1 MLSRF
6 FSSSCLILL
15 SLSRC
20 VCAKVVATENATA
33 LVIQNDRL
41 FTRVDKAS
49 GAMDAIFLDGQNL
62 LGTRSGSTG
71 IFNLD
76 CYCIPSGFWT
86 PGSTQ
91 PTYEL
96 YAGTDSTGTS
106 YAGIR
111 MSDTYTP
118 TGQVLE
124 QYWFLRDGET
134 GFHTF
139 SRLAYYNET
148 TPFLRNLQEFRTL
161 FRPNSN
167 IWTHLVTNERQYAP
181 LPGAEAVANEVVVQD
196 ATWYLGNTPND
207 PYVQEEADYFTK
219 YTFQDTW
226 RNHDAHGM
234 YADGSQIA
242 DNSTFGAWM
251 VMNTRETYF
260 GGPLHSDLIVDGIVY
275 NYIVSN
281 HHGDQT
287 PNITN
292 GFDRTFGPHFYYFN
306 HFPAGTDLQVLR
318 EDAVKFANP
327 EWSADFYDSIAK
339 YVPNYVTSK
348 QRTTWNLQVDLPK
361 NAKNPIA
368 VLAQNGVD
376 FQDNVLDTKA
386 YQYWAE
392 INESGHATIP
402 RVKTGTYRLT
412 IYADGIFGQYIQD
425 GVTVRAGKVDTTR
438 VNWVEESQGVEI
450 FRIGTPDKSSGEY
463 RHGYEPD
470 LTHPR
475 HPEQYRIYWP
485 VYDFVDDFPEGV
497 TFKVGESDVAK
508 DLNYVHWS
516 VFGGY
521 ANTLR
526 PEAYYGDGNVNNW
539 TIVFD
544 LEKSQFYQKQQATFT
559 VQLAGA
565 KTAAGNTDVYNA
577 SEPYSNLPYTVNVN
591 GKDLAPW
598 IIPYYQSSSCAV
610 RSAVIC
616 YNVANK
622 FTFDPALLKEGENKI
637 VLSLPYNAT
646 DYESAVLPSSVYVQY
661 DALRLEV
668 SSGTKHGYKRAT

>member
-1 MLSRF
+1 MLFGLLSR
-6 FSSSCLILL
+6 SCLILL
-15 SLSRC
+15 SLSSSAY
-20 VCAKVVATENATA
+20 AKVVATENGTT

-41 FTRVDKAS
+41 FTRVNKAS

-62 LGTRSGSTG
+62 LGTPSGSTG
-71 IFNLD
+71 LFYLD
-76 CYCIPSGFWT
+76 CYCTPSGFWT
-86 PGSTQ
+86 PGSSH

-148 TPFLRNLQEFRTL
+148 TLFLRNLQEFRTL
-161 FRPNSN
+161 FRPNSD
-167 IWTHLVTNERQYAP
+167 IWTHLATNGRQYAP
-181 LPGAEAVANEVVVQD
+181 LPGAEAIKNEVVVQD
-196 ATWYLGNTPND
+196 ATWYLGNTPD
-207 PYVQEEADYFTK
+207 DRYVQQEADYFTK

-226 RNHDAHGM
+226 RDHDAHGM

-251 VMNTRETYF
+251 VMNTKETYF

-292 GFDRTFGPHFYYFN
+292 GFDRTFGPHFIYFN
-306 HFPAGTDLQVLR
+306 HFPAGTGLQVLR
-318 EDAVKFANP
+318 EDAAKLANP
-327 EWSADFYDSIAK
+327 EWNADFYDSIAK

-376 FQDNVLDTKA
+376 FQDNVFDTKA

-392 INESGHATIP
+392 IDGSGHARIP
-402 RVKTGTYRLT
+402 RVKAGTYRLT
-412 IYADGIFGQYIQD
+412 IYADGIFGQYVQD
-425 GVTVRAGKVDTTR
+425 GVAIRAGNIDTAR
-438 VNWVEESQGVEI
+438 VKWVEESQGDEI

-470 LTHPR
+470 LTHPN

-485 VYDFVDDFPEGV
+485 VYDFVDDFPEGI
-497 TFKVGESDVAK
+497 TFKVGESDAAK

-526 PEAYYGDGNVNNW
+526 PETYYGDGNVNNW

-565 KTAAGNTDVYNA
+565 KTAAGNTDVFNA

-598 IIPYYQSSSCAV
+598 IIPYYHSSSCAV

-668 SSGTKHGYKRAT
+668 AT

>member
-1 MLSRF
+1 ML
-6 FSSSCLILL
+6 FSALSWSCLIFMF
-15 SLSRC
+15 LSRPAY
-20 VCAKVVATENATA
+20 AKVVANENGTS

-49 GAMDAIFLDGQNL
+49 GAMDAVVLDGQNL

-76 CYCIPSGFWT
+76 CYCTPNGFWT
-86 PGSTQ
+86 PGSMQ

-96 YAGTDSTGTS
+96 YSGADSAGVS
-106 YAGIR
+106 YAGIK

-134 GFHTF
+134 GLHVF
-139 SRLAYYNET
+139 SRIAYYNET

-161 FRPNSN
+161 FRPNSD
-167 IWTHLVTNERQYAP
+167 IWTHLATNGKQYAP
-181 LPGAEAVANEVVVQD
+181 LPGTAAQNNEVVVQD
-196 ATWYLGNTPND
+196 ATWYMGNTPDD
-207 PYVQEEADYFTK
+207 PYVQQEADYFTK

-251 VMNTRETYF
+251 VMNTKETYF

-275 NYIVSN
+275 DYIVSN

-292 GFDRTFGPHFYYFN
+292 GFDRTFGPQFFYFN
-306 HFPAGTDLQVLR
+306 HFPPGTDLQVLR
-318 EDAVKFANP
+318 EDAVQFANP
-327 EWSADFYDSIAK
+327 EWSAEFYDSIAK
-339 YVPNYVTSK
+339 YVPNYVTGK
-348 QRTTWNLQVDLPK
+348 ERTTWKLQVDLPK
-361 NAKNPIA
+361 EAKNPIA

-376 FQDNVLDTKA
+376 FQDNVFDTKA

-392 INESGHATIP
+392 IDGSGHASIP
-402 RVKTGTYRLT
+402 RVKAGTYRLT
-412 IYADGIFGQYIQD
+412 IYADEIFGQYIQD
-425 GVTVRAGKVDTTR
+425 DVEVRTGKIETTQ
-438 VNWVEESQGVEI
+438 VKWIEESAGEEI

-463 RHGYEPD
+463 RHGYELD
-470 LTHPR
+470 TTHPR
-475 HPEQYRIYWP
+475 HPEQYRIYWA
-485 VYDFVDDFPEGV
+485 VYDFVDEFPDGV

-508 DLNYVHWS
+508 DMNYVHWS

-521 ANTLR
+521 ANSLR
-526 PEAYYGDGNVNNW
+526 PEPYEGNGNVNNW
-539 TIVFD
+539 TILFD

-565 KTAAGNTDVYNA
+565 KTAAGNTDVFNA
-577 SEPYSNLPYTVNVN
+577 SEPHANLAYTVNVN
-591 GKDLAPW
+591 GKDLEPW

-616 YNVANK
+616 YNIANK
-622 FTFDPALLKEGENKI
+622 FTFDSALLKEGENKVI
-637 VLSLPYNAT
+637 LSLPFNAT
-646 DYESAVLPSSVYVQY
+646 DYESAVLPTSVYVQY
-661 DALRLEV
+661 DALRLEI
-668 SSGTKHGYKRAT
+668 S